1 MSEIEK
7 AARDAVEASANTD
20 QVALILAVLQAQQ
33 LTQQQ
38 ACQHPPAPVQH
49 SSGGAAKW
57 VGIGVGAS
65 VLLLT
70 VAVSAVAVAISAV
83 ALTVC
88 VLVLRGLWADIQKG
102 TKS

>member
-1 MSEIEK
+1 MSDIEK
-7 AARDAVEASANTD
+7 AARDAVDAAANTE

-33 LTQQQ
+33 LVQQQ
-38 ACQHPPAPVQH
+38 PAPVPAQH
-49 SSGGAAKW
+49 APGGAAKW

-88 VLVLRGLWADIQKG
+88 VLVLRGMWADMKG
-102 TKS
+102 RKS